1 VSPEYAAWIAENV
14 DEPYGKCREWS
25 RAMASFYPELRVARG
40 WYDDPIWGQREH
52 WWCVTPAGE
61 IVDPTAAQ
69 FPTRG
74 MFPYR
79 EITDESEV
87 PTGACLTCGDP
98 VYEGAAV
105 CSDSC
110 AGEASR
116 YYAISRE
123 SFSVRPLPSVTV
135 NEAAAL
141 GAPFSEGA
149 A

>member
-87 PTGACLTCGDP
+87 PTGACLTCGTRCTREP
-98 VYEGAAV
+98 LSAQTHALVKR
-105 CSDSC
+105 
-110 AGEASR
+110 AGTTPFPASPFQCDR
-116 YYAISRE
+116 SR
-123 SFSVRPLPSVTV
+123 P
-135 NEAAAL
+135 
-141 GAPFSEGA
+141 
-149 A
+149 